1 MIQHN
6 VIQGDSLWRLAHRYL
21 GSGTRWPLIFNFH
34 NENHGRFGGQSRLFP
49 IRNEN
54 LIYVGQIV
62 LVPARTK
69 EMPAGTG
76 TKAEGDRA
84 AIPVE
89 LKVEYTLG
97 KDTPPLVHTLHT
109 PDFTLTAEMTGKL
122 AIELLSPDRYD
133 QNLELALG
141 KDPVQ
146 LKSKLK
152 QVYDPAVCALTAEP
166 EMAFE
171 SGLVKIK
178 APLFA
183 EHDAGFYTIKVE
195 AESPTH
201 LAGILKLQPLSGA
214 VMAGGRKCRFDAE
227 IELKAAVDWHPM
239 PKEKVIEQTR
249 VGDPHEQPI
258 FAPSERKTGWQMILQ
273 KTDEILT
280 MVVLVMIGIAVSPGV
295 GSRMTGQ
302 TTSVTPFMHSVDP
315 HNPRYLEFRNNNGA

>member
-239 PKEKVIEQTR
+239 PKGKSVEEEKVTPLKPKEGVAININEKTIDWQKVVKKGEEFFALISITILGILA
-249 VGDPHEQPI
+249 VGYG
-258 FAPSERKTGWQMILQ
+258 SS
-273 KTDEILT
+273 
-280 MVVLVMIGIAVSPGV
+280 VLSQ
-295 GSRMTGQ
+295 GQ
-302 TTSVTPFMHSVDP
+302 TTSIIPFMHGIDP
-315 HNPRYLEFRNNNGA
+315 NTQDI